1 MVPPSPLFFLPL
13 ERMQELESAL
23 LSECDLD
30 TLRQVSKMKPVPECF
45 RAYVWK
51 ISLGV
56 KGKEVGDWDEIYD
69 LSEQSLIRKDCQ
81 ALVERFGNDEEEKLS
96 VVCDLESVL
105 TRFCKTTGLHYEGGN
120 GWMEALE
127 PLVALHLSR
136 EELYFCF
143 HALITTYVP
152 RQCVKDGAPFH
163 LLRLLLLYHDPEL
176 CSFLD
181 TMKITPD
188 SYALP
193 WFRSLF
199 SSTCDLKVIQNMW
212 DIYLQLADPFL
223 LFYLSLVLL
232 ANTKEEIMSRKG
244 DSKAA
249 IIELISSAPCALEA
263 EDIEDF
269 CSLAQFYSTRTPLS
283 FSREHHAII
292 FGSEECMDKELPQA
306 LCLPVSVSELVT
318 SNRLD
323 RHTLVR
329 YFVVDCRPADQY
341 NSGHLKTAFHLDAS
355 LMLQEPRAFE
365 TAVQALFAAQ
375 KQAMEA
381 NSVASGEHLCF
392 MGSGREQEDQ
402 YVHMVVSSFLQ
413 KHLQYVG
420 LVRGGYK
427 GKPHGSLEWAK
438 LAGPISYLAVRQA
451 GPLKEWSH
459 KGPCALPPQ
468 HCTTSSLKTWT
479 LTLRTTILASA
490 SSAPLRAPAL
500 PTAWMTMTSP
510 SSPKYSR
517 HVSSS
522 DKLGKRYR
530 GMAPVFSID
539 DEHDDLGGHGDL
551 SVQQEENISSW
562 VKKPEVLGHFKCEE
576 IKENGH
582 LYPSH
587 LVVTETHLYLLRELS
602 HKKGSGRVVS
612 QRPLLSVLKITSKK
626 QHPELITFK
635 YGLSDEATGSFT
647 VVALD
652 RLLIPRAREATQ
664 LVKAQITRMLEQQES
679 DAGGGEA
686 RCVLITLPRGLLHA
700 PAVQQGAQ
708 ARPWGFSVCPNTWP
722 EAEIK

>member
-1 MVPPSPLFFLPL
+1 MATSVDVMVDVDDTSW
-13 ERMQELESAL
+13 MQELESAL
-23 LSECDLD
+23 LSECDLN

-56 KGKEVGDWDEIYD
+56 KGKELGDWDEIYD

-81 ALVERFGNDEEEKLS
+81 TLVDRFGNDEEEKVS
-96 VVCDLESVL
+96 VLCDLESVL
-105 TRFCKTTGLHYEGGN
+105 TRFCKTTGLHYESSN
-120 GWMEALE
+120 GWMEVLE
-127 PLVALHLSR
+127 PLIALHLSK
-136 EELYFCF
+136 EELYICF

-152 RQCVKDGAPFH
+152 RHCVKDGAPFH

-188 SYALP
+188 CYALP

-223 LFYLSLVLL
+223 LFSLSLVLL

-292 FGSEECMDKELPQA
+292 FGSEECVDRDLPQA
-306 LCLPVSVSELVT
+306 LCLPVCVSELVT
-318 SNRLD
+318 TNKLD

-392 MGSGREQEDQ
+392 MGSGREEEDQ
-402 YVHMVVSSFLQ
+402 YVHMVISSFLQ
-413 KHLQYVG
+413 KHLQYVS

-427 GKPHGSLEWAK
+427 ALHDFISEDLD
-438 LAGPISYLAVRQA
+438 SYLADHSPRLCIV
-451 GPLKEWSH
+451 
-459 KGPCALPPQ
+459 C
-468 HCTTSSLKTWT
+468 SSS
-479 LTLRTTILASA
+479 SA
-490 SSAPLRAPAL
+490 SSTNGMDDDDVSFLAKVQQVTTVFKSRASDMKGKLVDYITNPQQ
-500 PTAWMTMTSP
+500 PP
-510 SSPKYSR
+510 VER

-539 DEHDDLGGHGDL
+539 DEHDDFGGHGDL
-551 SVQQEENISSW
+551 DVSVQEEENISTW

-587 LVVTETHLYLLRELS
+587 LLVTDTHLYLLRELS
-602 HKKGSGRVVS
+602 HKKGTARVVS

-635 YGLSDEATGSFT
+635 YGLNDNATGTFT
-647 VVALD
+647 VVAME
-652 RLLIPRAREATQ
+652 RLLIPKAKEATQ
-664 LVKAQITRMLEQQES
+664 LVKAQITKLLEET
-679 DAGGGEA
+679 DA
-686 RCVLITLPRGLLHA
+686 R
-700 PAVQQGAQ
+700 
-708 ARPWGFSVCPNTWP
+708 
-722 EAEIK
+722 

>member
-1 MVPPSPLFFLPL
+1 
-13 ERMQELESAL
+13 
-23 LSECDLD
+23 
-30 TLRQVSKMKPVPECF
+30 
-45 RAYVWK
+45 
-51 ISLGV
+51 
-56 KGKEVGDWDEIYD
+56 
-69 LSEQSLIRKDCQ
+69 
-81 ALVERFGNDEEEKLS
+81 
-96 VVCDLESVL
+96 
-105 TRFCKTTGLHYEGGN
+105 
-120 GWMEALE
+120 
-127 PLVALHLSR
+127 
-136 EELYFCF
+136 
-143 HALITTYVP
+143 
-152 RQCVKDGAPFH
+152 
-163 LLRLLLLYHDPEL
+163 
-176 CSFLD
+176 
-181 TMKITPD
+181 
-188 SYALP
+188 
-193 WFRSLF
+193 
-199 SSTCDLKVIQNMW
+199 
-212 DIYLQLADPFL
+212 
-223 LFYLSLVLL
+223 
-232 ANTKEEIMSRKG
+232 
-244 DSKAA
+244 
-249 IIELISSAPCALEA
+249 
-263 EDIEDF
+263 
-269 CSLAQFYSTRTPLS
+269 
-283 FSREHHAII
+283 
-292 FGSEECMDKELPQA
+292 
-306 LCLPVSVSELVT
+306 
-318 SNRLD
+318 
-323 RHTLVR
+323 
-329 YFVVDCRPADQY
+329 
-341 NSGHLKTAFHLDAS
+341 
-355 LMLQEPRAFE
+355 MLQEPRAFE

-427 GKPHGSLEWAK
+427 ALHDFISEDLDSH
-438 LAGPISYLAVRQA
+438 LADHNPRLCII
-451 GPLKEWSH
+451 
-459 KGPCALPPQ
+459 C
-468 HCTTSSLKTWT
+468 SSS
-479 LTLRTTILASA
+479 SA
-490 SSAPLRAPAL
+490 SSTNGMDDDDVSFFAKVQQVTTVFKSRASDMKGKLVEYITNPQQ
-500 PTAWMTMTSP
+500 PP
-510 SSPKYSR
+510 IER

-686 RCVLITLPRGLLHA
+686 R
-700 PAVQQGAQ
+700 
-708 ARPWGFSVCPNTWP
+708 
-722 EAEIK
+722 

>member
-1 MVPPSPLFFLPL
+1 
-13 ERMQELESAL
+13 MQELESAL

-81 ALVERFGNDEEEKLS
+81 ALVDRLGNDEEEKLS

-105 TRFCKTTGLHYEGGN
+105 TRFCKTTGLHYEAGN
-120 GWMEALE
+120 GWMEILE
-127 PLVALHLSR
+127 PLVALHLAR

-188 SYALP
+188 LYALP

-292 FGSEECMDKELPQA
+292 FGSEECMDKDLPQA

-427 GKPHGSLEWAK
+427 ALHDFISEDLDSH
-438 LAGPISYLAVRQA
+438 LADHNPRLCII
-451 GPLKEWSH
+451 
-459 KGPCALPPQ
+459 C
-468 HCTTSSLKTWT
+468 SSS
-479 LTLRTTILASA
+479 SA
-490 SSAPLRAPAL
+490 SSTNGMDDDDVSFFAKVQQVTTVFKSRASDMKGKLVEYITNPQQ
-500 PTAWMTMTSP
+500 PP
-510 SSPKYSR
+510 VER

-635 YGLSDEATGSFT
+635 YGLSDEASGSFT

-664 LVKAQITRMLEQQES
+664 LVKAQITRMLEQQEN
-679 DAGGGEA
+679 DAAGGEA
-686 RCVLITLPRGLLHA
+686 R
-700 PAVQQGAQ
+700 
-708 ARPWGFSVCPNTWP
+708 
-722 EAEIK
+722 

>member
-1 MVPPSPLFFLPL
+1 
-13 ERMQELESAL
+13 MQELESAL
-23 LSECDLD
+23 LSECDLN

-56 KGKEVGDWDEIYD
+56 KGKELGDWDEIYD
-69 LSEQSLIRKDCQ
+69 LAEQSLIRKDCQ
-81 ALVERFGNDEEEKLS
+81 ALVDRFGNDEEEKLS
-96 VVCDLESVL
+96 VLLPSKACYLSPKEPIFI
-105 TRFCKTTGLHYEGGN
+105 RFQSNNIISNLAITVYHILKCLLNLCMGLLCVHRN
-120 GWMEALE
+120 
-127 PLVALHLSR
+127 
-136 EELYFCF
+136 
-143 HALITTYVP
+143 
-152 RQCVKDGAPFH
+152 CVKDGAPFH

-188 SYALP
+188 CYALP

-244 DSKAA
+244 DGKAA

-283 FSREHHAII
+283 FK
-292 FGSEECMDKELPQA
+292 ECVDKDLPQA

-318 SNRLD
+318 TNRLE

-375 KQAMEA
+375 KQSMEA

-392 MGSGREQEDQ
+392 MGSGREEEDQ
-402 YVHMVVSSFLQ
+402 YVHMVISSFLQ

-427 GKPHGSLEWAK
+427 GKQCSL
-438 LAGPISYLAVRQA
+438 L
-451 GPLKEWSH
+451 
-459 KGPCALPPQ
+459 CALHDFISEDLDSFLADHSPRL
-468 HCTTSSLKTWT
+468 CIVCSSS
-479 LTLRTTILASA
+479 SA
-490 SSAPLRAPAL
+490 SSTNGMDDDDVSFFAKVQQVTTVFKSRASDMKGKLVEYITNPQQ
-500 PTAWMTMTSP
+500 PP
-510 SSPKYSR
+510 VER

-539 DEHDDLGGHGDL
+539 DEHDDFGGHGDL
-551 SVQQEENISSW
+551 DASVQEEESISTW

-587 LVVTETHLYLLRELS
+587 LLVTHTHLYLLRELS
-602 HKKGSGRVVS
+602 HKKGTARVVS

-635 YGLSDEATGSFT
+635 YGLNDNATGTFT
-647 VVALD
+647 VVAME
-652 RLLIPRAREATQ
+652 RLLIPKAKEATQ
-664 LVKAQITRMLEQQES
+664 LVKTQITKLLEET
-679 DAGGGEA
+679 DA
-686 RCVLITLPRGLLHA
+686 R
-700 PAVQQGAQ
+700 
-708 ARPWGFSVCPNTWP
+708 
-722 EAEIK
+722 

>member
-1 MVPPSPLFFLPL
+1 MATSVDVDDTSW
-13 ERMQELESAL
+13 MQELETAL
-23 LSECDLD
+23 LSECDLN

-69 LSEQSLIRKDCQ
+69 LAEQSLIRKDCQ
-81 ALVERFGNDEEEKLS
+81 ALVERFGNDDEEKLS
-96 VVCDLESVL
+96 VLCDLESVL
-105 TRFCKTTGLHYEGGN
+105 TRFCKTTGFRYESTN
-120 GWMEALE
+120 GWMEVLE
-127 PLVALHLSR
+127 PLIALHLSKT
-136 EELYFCF
+136 ELFFCL
-143 HALITTYVP
+143 HALITTYIP
-152 RQCVKDGAPFH
+152 RHCFKDGSPFH

-181 TMKITPD
+181 TKKITPD

-193 WFRSLF
+193 WASPFLPTNFSIERLF
-199 SSTCDLKVIQNMW
+199 SSTCDLKVIQAMW
-212 DIYLQLADPFL
+212 DIYLQLSDPFL

-232 ANTKEEIMSRKG
+232 ANTKEEIMSRKD

-249 IIELISSAPCALEA
+249 LIELISSAPCALEA

-269 CSLAQFYSTRTPLS
+269 CSLAQFYSTRTPQS
-283 FSREHHAII
+283 FSREYHAII
-292 FGSEECMDKELPQA
+292 FGSEECLDRDLPQA

-318 SNRLD
+318 SNGLD
-323 RHTLVR
+323 RNSLVR

-392 MGSGREQEDQ
+392 MGSGREEEDQ
-402 YVHMVVSSFLQ
+402 YVHMVISSFLQ
-413 KHLQYVG
+413 KQLQYVS

-427 GKPHGSLEWAK
+427 ALHDF
-438 LAGPISYLAVRQA
+438 ISEDLD
-451 GPLKEWSH
+451 SH
-459 KGPCALPPQ
+459 LSDHNPRLCIV
-468 HCTTSSLKTWT
+468 CSCS
-479 LTLRTTILASA
+479 SA
-490 SSAPLRAPAL
+490 SSTNGMDEDDVSFFAKVTTVFRSRATDMKEKLVDYITNPQQ
-500 PTAWMTMTSP
+500 PVVE
-510 SSPKYSR
+510 R

-539 DEHDDLGGHGDL
+539 DEHDDMGGHGDL
-551 SVQQEENISSW
+551 DKHVQEEESISTW
-562 VKKPEVLGHFKCEE
+562 VKKPDVLGHFKCEE

-587 LVVTETHLYLLRELS
+587 LLVTESHLYLLREIS
-602 HKKGSGRVVS
+602 HKKGSARIVS

-635 YGLSDEATGSFT
+635 YGISDDATGTFT
-647 VVALD
+647 VVSLE
-652 RLLIPRAREATQ
+652 RLVIPKAKEATQ
-664 LVKAQITRMLEQQES
+664 LVKAQITKLLEEN
-679 DAGGGEA
+679 EE
-686 RCVLITLPRGLLHA
+686 R
-700 PAVQQGAQ
+700 
-708 ARPWGFSVCPNTWP
+708 
-722 EAEIK
+722 